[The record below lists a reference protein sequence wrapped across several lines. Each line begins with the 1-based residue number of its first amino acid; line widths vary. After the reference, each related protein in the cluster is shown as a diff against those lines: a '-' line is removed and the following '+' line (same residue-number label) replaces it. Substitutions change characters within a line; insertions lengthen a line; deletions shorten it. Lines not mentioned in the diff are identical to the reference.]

1 MRTPQ
6 LALDIG
12 VGLLAGLTA
21 TKLTEYGQQ
30 ALWSVTPEEVQQRE
44 QAVRP
49 GPPYRI
55 AAEKIAALTPADLD
69 DEQLARAGMGL
80 HYGSGVLWGTVY
92 CVMRRAAGMESL
104 GAGIA
109 AGTSMSLLLDELV
122 TPALG
127 FSAPN
132 RAYPAATHVRGLI
145 GHLLYGVALAASAE
159 ALYSI
164 AARLGAPDREE

>member
-1 MRTPQ
+1 MRHQQ

-12 VGLLAGLTA
+12 VGLIAGLVA
-21 TKLTEYGQQ
+21 TKVTEQGQQ
-30 ALWSVTPEEVQQRE
+30 GLWSLTPEDVRRRE

-49 GPPYRI
+49 GPPYRV
-55 AAEKIAALTPADLD
+55 AAEKIAALAPADVDDMQLD
-69 DEQLARAGMGL
+69 RAGMAL

-92 CVMRRAAGMESL
+92 CLMRRAAGMESL

-109 AGTSMSLLLDELV
+109 AGTSMSMLLDELV

-132 RAYPAATHVRGLI
+132 RAYPAATHVRGLL
-145 GHLLYGVALAASAE
+145 GHLVYGLALAGTAE
-159 ALYSI
+159 ALYRV
-164 AARLGAPDREE
+164 AARADAQDH